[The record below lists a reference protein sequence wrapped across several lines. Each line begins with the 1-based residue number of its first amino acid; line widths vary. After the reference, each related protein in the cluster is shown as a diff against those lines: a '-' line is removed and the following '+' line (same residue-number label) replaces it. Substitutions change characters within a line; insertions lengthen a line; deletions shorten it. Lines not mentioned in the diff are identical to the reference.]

1 MDKGILWRA
10 GLILGFALIIWAGYS
25 SSQDMR
31 DGATA
36 QQGKRYDQAIAIYE
50 PIAEKGSWIPFWNPQ
65 TRAQQEIG
73 HIHAFRDDGQDRMD
87 EAIKWWE
94 RASKGGNVVA
104 QFALGQ
110 AYYQGDAVEQDLEK
124 AYTWVMVS
132 ANPKSK
138 SQRRY
143 QKQASAYKKELTDA
157 QMASATKAIDACL
170 SSDYVD
176 CPY

>member
-1 MDKGILWRA
+1 MNQLRKKV
-10 GLILGFALIIWAGYS
+10 LGYL
-25 SSQDMR
+25 
-31 DGATA
+31 
-36 QQGKRYDQAIAIYE
+36 
-50 PIAEKGSWIPFWNPQ
+50 FWNPQ

-132 ANPKSK
+132 ASPKSK

-143 QKQASAYKKELTDA
+143 QQASAYKMELTDA
-157 QMASATKAIDACL
+157 QLASATKAIDTCL

>member
-1 MDKGILWRA
+1 
-10 GLILGFALIIWAGYS
+10 
-25 SSQDMR
+25 
-31 DGATA
+31 
-36 QQGKRYDQAIAIYE
+36 
-50 PIAEKGSWIPFWNPQ
+50 
-65 TRAQQEIG
+65 
-73 HIHAFRDDGQDRMD
+73 MD

-143 QKQASAYKKELTDA
+143 QKASFSLPTGTYRCTNGVSHKK
-157 QMASATKAIDACL
+157 SNRCL
-170 SSDYVD
+170 FKFRL
-176 CPY
+176 C

>member
-10 GLILGFALIIWAGYS
+10 GLVLGFALIIWFGYS
-25 SSQDMR
+25 LSQDMR
-31 DGATA
+31 DGAAA

-110 AYYQGDAVEQDLEK
+110 AYYQGDDVEQDLEK

-143 QKQASAYKKELTDA
+143 QKQASAYQQELTDA

-170 SSDYVD
+170 SSGYVD

>member
-1 MDKGILWRA
+1 
-10 GLILGFALIIWAGYS
+10 
-25 SSQDMR
+25 
-31 DGATA
+31 
-36 QQGKRYDQAIAIYE
+36 
-50 PIAEKGSWIPFWNPQ
+50 
-65 TRAQQEIG
+65 
-73 HIHAFRDDGQDRMD
+73 MD

-143 QKQASAYKKELTDA
+143 QKQASAYKMELTDA
-157 QMASATKAIDACL
+157 QLASATKAIDACL
-170 SSDYVD
+170 SSDYAD